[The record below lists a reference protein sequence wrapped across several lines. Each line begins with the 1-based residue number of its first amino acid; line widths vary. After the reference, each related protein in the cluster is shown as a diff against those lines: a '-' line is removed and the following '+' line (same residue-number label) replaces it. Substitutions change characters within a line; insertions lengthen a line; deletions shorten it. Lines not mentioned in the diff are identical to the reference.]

1 MVALFVCWV
10 VGRSGSSFVSSCVVC
25 LSKVDCDVES
35 MVLQMNYQSCMWW
48 WRNCGGG
55 CVVVGVMN
63 E

>member
-35 MVLQMNYQSCMWW
+35 MVLQLNYLA
-48 WRNCGGG
+48 RGGG
-55 CVVVGVMN
+55 ETVVVVMWLWV
-63 E
+63 